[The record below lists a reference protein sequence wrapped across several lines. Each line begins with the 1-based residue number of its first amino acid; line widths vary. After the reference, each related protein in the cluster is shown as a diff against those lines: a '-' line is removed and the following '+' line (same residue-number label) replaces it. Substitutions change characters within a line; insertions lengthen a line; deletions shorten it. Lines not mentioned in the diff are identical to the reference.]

1 MRSASELPPSPT
13 SPASAPPTGSRRR
26 RLAFAAGAAVLALGA
41 GGLVAPA
48 AQGAEGDVKI
58 NLVTMNDFHGRLT
71 ASAPIGGA
79 AALATAVESF
89 RAANDNTIFAAAGDL
104 IGASTFESFIQ
115 QDNPTIDALNAAG
128 LDVSAAGNHEFDAGW
143 ADLRD
148 RVQERAQWEYISANV
163 WDTETNDYALA
174 PSWVKDVDGVS
185 VGFIGAVTEA
195 LPSLVN
201 PSGIATLDVRP
212 IVESVN
218 TVADE
223 LSDGDA
229 SNGEADVIVL
239 LIHEGAED
247 TTLATATDPSKPFG
261 AIVNGVNDNV
271 NAIVSGHTHLAYN
284 HVVPY
289 GGDTGAR
296 PVISS
301 GQYGEKF
308 SNMVI
313 EVNPTTKTISSMSN
327 TTYSMFRTDSST
339 TPATQ
344 VPNYAPDPEVAGI
357 VAAAVAEAGPLGAA
371 PLGQITADF
380 NRARLPGVTSSGQP
394 NENRG
399 GESTLGNF
407 VADAQLWSAQRA
419 DAATQIA
426 FMNPG
431 GLRTDMVYAPD
442 GVLTYREA
450 ANVQPF
456 ANTLV
461 TLSLTGNGVRDA
473 LEQQWQPAGASRPFL
488 KLGVSQ
494 GLTYTFDAAAAAGSR
509 VQNLRLDGVPIDP
522 AGSYRV
528 VVNSFL
534 AAGGDNF
541 PAFAAGTDK
550 RDTGKVDLASMV
562 EYMAEIG
569 TATPDP
575 VQRSIG
581 VTLSPAGAKG
591 YEVGST
597 IDVSLSSLDF
607 SSSEPKAA
615 TASVSI
621 GGVAVGSAPVD
632 ATVTAVPQDVVGTA
646 ALSVVVPDGVSG
658 TVPLSITTATGTSF
672 DVPITVFER
681 ADTVTFG
688 IPNKLIAKKGTKIQY
703 TVLVAAATGRASG
716 EVTVFDG
723 STAIATGT
731 LGANGIVKV
740 TLPDLARGVHKLS
753 ATYSGNA
760 DLKPSKSPRIP
771 ILVW

>member
-1 MRSASELPPSPT
+1 MRSASELPT
-13 SPASAPPTGSRRR
+13 SPAAMSSAKPSGSRRR
-26 RLAFAAGAAVLALGA
+26 LAVAATAAMLALGA

-71 ASAPIGGA
+71 AGAPTGGA

-148 RVQERAQWEYISANV
+148 RVQDRAQWEYISANV
-163 WDTETNDYALA
+163 WDTDTNDYALA
-174 PSWVKDVDGVS
+174 PYWVKDVDGVS

-201 PSGIATLDVRP
+201 PTGIATLDVRP
-212 IVESVN
+212 VVSSVN
-218 TVADE
+218 AVADE
-223 LSDGDA
+223 LSDGDVA
-229 SNGEADVIVL
+229 NGEADVIVL
-239 LIHEGAED
+239 LVHEGAED
-247 TTLATATDPSKPFG
+247 TTLATATNPSTPFG
-261 AIVNGVNDNV
+261 AIVDGVNDNV
-271 NAIVSGHTHLAYN
+271 NAIVSGHTHLAYS

-289 GGDTGAR
+289 GGDTGGR

-327 TTYSMFRTDSST
+327 TTYSMYRTDSST
-339 TPATQ
+339 SPATQ
-344 VPNYAPDPEVAGI
+344 VANYAPDPEVADI
-357 VAAAVAEAGPLGAA
+357 VAAAVTAAGPLGAA
-371 PLGQITADF
+371 QLGQITADF
-380 NRARLPGVTSSGQP
+380 NRARLPGVSSSGQP

-461 TLSLTGNGVRDA
+461 TLTLTGSGVRDA

-488 KLGVSQ
+488 KLGVSK

-509 VQNLRLDGVPIDP
+509 VQNVKLDGVPVDP

-541 PAFAAGTDK
+541 PAFAAGADK

-581 VTLSPAGAKG
+581 VTLSAPGAKG

-597 IDVSLSSLDF
+597 IAVSLSSLDF

-621 GGVAVGSAPVD
+621 GGIAVGSAPVD
-632 ATVTAVPQDVVGTA
+632 STVTAVPQDIVGTA
-646 ALSVVVPDGVSG
+646 ALSVVVPQGVSG
-658 TVPLSITTATGTSF
+658 TVPLSITTATGTSI

-681 ADTVTFG
+681 AETVTFG
-688 IPNKLIAKKGTKIQY
+688 IPNKFIAKKGAKIQY
-703 TVLVAAATGRASG
+703 TVLVASAAGRATGD
-716 EVTVFDG
+716 VTVFDG
-723 STAIATGT
+723 STAIATAT
-731 LGANGIVKV
+731 LGANGIVKI
-740 TLPDLARGVHKLS
+740 TLPDLGRGVHKLS
-753 ATYSGNA
+753 ATYAGNA
-760 DLKPSKSPRIP
+760 DLKPSKSPKIP